1 MSKREVGKSGAYVY
15 LETIASM
22 ITGYGFWFIM
32 TRVSTSDVIGIS
44 STVISIS
51 VIFTSIVT
59 MGIPNGVQRFLGKS
73 FSEQK
78 IDEAKVFVKAS
89 TILISIG
96 IIAFS
101 VIILAS
107 QYWMKNIFGIS
118 SGLVLVAVLL
128 VISSSMNTLLR
139 SIVISTLKTKILPIV
154 MLVSSSIKI
163 LLSIILIMVGMGALG
178 LLIGYTAFQI
188 LASIILTVYVVMIL
202 KSSTKRQ
209 ETSLKNASKSTL
221 SASIAN
227 WIPTLITT
235 VGAQLGTIIVF
246 GSHGANQ
253 AGIFFIAFSVFS
265 AVTGIMFS
273 LFTIAYPALSS
284 MTDGRKKFTWRLT
297 KLSLIISLPFSSWLI
312 FYAKNVMGLF
322 NQSYAE
328 GSSTLGILLSGMML
342 IAVTTGIST
351 LVYSYGKYRQVLI
364 LGLSSS
370 IPRTILYFILVPIY
384 GGIGAALGYTI
395 GSVLGFVV
403 SILVAKKIGIQ
414 IIWKELVFLF
424 FIPLGLALALNYLG
438 VNYIAS
444 LGIILAISWLI
455 LLKIGVITRS
465 DLEDS
470 IGILPYNISNPTL
483 YILNK
488 IGRKLNSAF

>member
-1 MSKREVGKSGAYVY
+1 
-15 LETIASM
+15 
-22 ITGYGFWFIM
+22 
-32 TRVSTSDVIGIS
+32 
-44 STVISIS
+44 
-51 VIFTSIVT
+51 
-59 MGIPNGVQRFLGKS
+59 
-73 FSEQK
+73 
-78 IDEAKVFVKAS
+78 
-89 TILISIG
+89 
-96 IIAFS
+96 
-101 VIILAS
+101 
-107 QYWMKNIFGIS
+107 
-118 SGLVLVAVLL
+118 
-128 VISSSMNTLLR
+128 
-139 SIVISTLKTKILPIV
+139 
-154 MLVSSSIKI
+154 
-163 LLSIILIMVGMGALG
+163 
-178 LLIGYTAFQI
+178 
-188 LASIILTVYVVMIL
+188 MIL